1 MNCPFSPIIDFTSL
15 LGNVE
20 GGLDKEDTG
29 CDLAVS
35 WLWMGRMPMWERDYG
50 PIYMMPE
57 ISTYTKAQ
65 SLFLKDLLESIAIN
79 EKAMKCEM
87 DGAVCSTP
95 QANE

>member
-65 SLFLKDLLESIAIN
+65 SLFLKDLITHPFFVGNGDLRVAICRTKDDHLN
-79 EKAMKCEM
+79 
-87 DGAVCSTP
+87 T
-95 QANE
+95 